1 MPLARFCLST
11 HLECRR
17 ISAGVTCPSA
27 APRRLASLTKIHCSK
42 GSGIE
47 AIFQSRLRT
56 IILPESYTA
65 FEVLDIIFL
74 RGRCLRQISFPG
86 SSDCTSVWMLRGKHL
101 ESLEWGLQLPFFSL
115 VIWRLSSWSWLLLCI
130 LLCFVCFSVSWK
142 SYAPI
147 CTAELLVADFP
158 EAPTSEW
165 CQISYDP
172 TATCPETLH
181 HSRMWVLLMRSWWSL
196 GCCCCCGH
204 HEK

>member
-27 APRRLASLTKIHCSK
+27 APRRLASLTKSHCSK

-47 AIFQSRLRT
+47 TICQSRLRT

-101 ESLEWGLQLPFFSL
+101 ESLEWGSSSLSFPLWFDDSVLEAGSYFAFFSAL
-115 VIWRLSSWSWLLLCI
+115 FAFLS
-130 LLCFVCFSVSWK
+130 
-142 SYAPI
+142 
-147 CTAELLVADFP
+147 P
-158 EAPTSEW
+158 ERAMPQSAQQS
-165 CQISYDP
+165 C
-172 TATCPETLH
+172 
-181 HSRMWVLLMRSWWSL
+181 
-196 GCCCCCGH
+196 
-204 HEK
+204 